1 MPTDN
6 VRKSLL
12 AMSKHS
18 CFDEQSRHC
27 LLQVVQLLNNLESM
41 SQDDNEFGLEDDHFG
56 VANVR
61 ISVFNQIYL
70 WNFI

>member
-18 CFDEQSRHC
+18 CFDEQSRQC

-41 SQDDNEFGLEDDHFG
+41 SQDDNEFGLEDDHY
-56 VANVR
+56 
-61 ISVFNQIYL
+61 SVSIVHFNSLSTPNPI
-70 WNFI
+70 